1 MLGIEYATHWFTT
14 KLESNVHSG
23 ALPGL
28 PRILIADDDSSIL
41 EWVSLLLRTEGFLV
55 EEATDGADVIPLLAL
70 GSPPNLVI
78 SDVQMPGMSG
88 LAVLSYIKSHHSSV
102 PVILMTALATEHLR
116 ETARANGAA
125 AVLAKPFSS
134 LDLSKLVARHI
145 RTDG

>member
-1 MLGIEYATHWFTT
+1 M
-14 KLESNVHSG
+14 
-23 ALPGL
+23 
-28 PRILIADDDSSIL
+28 
-41 EWVSLLLRTEGFLV
+41 